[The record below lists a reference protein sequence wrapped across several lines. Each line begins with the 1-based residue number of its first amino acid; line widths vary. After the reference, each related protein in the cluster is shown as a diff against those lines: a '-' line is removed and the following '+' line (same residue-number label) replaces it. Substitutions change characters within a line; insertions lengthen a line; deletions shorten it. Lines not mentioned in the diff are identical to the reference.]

1 MSKLKQMR
9 ESRGM
14 SQEELSEKSGI
25 SRTIISK
32 LENDN
37 DVSTTTKTLL
47 ALATALNCQITD
59 IFYIQNV

>member
-9 ESRGM
+9 ETRGL

-59 IFYIQNV
+59 IFYTQNV

>member
-9 ESRGM
+9 ETRGM
-14 SQEELSEKSGI
+14 SQEELSEKSGV

-37 DVSTTTKTLL
+37 DVCTTTKTLL

-59 IFYIQNV
+59 IFYAQNV